1 MNTDDSLEST
11 VTDRPMQAYVRAER
25 LSRLLSDEFE
35 ALKAQNIDQ
44 FEALQPGK
52 ADLLTEL
59 SVLTGISEKSAQ
71 PVPGA
76 SRLEGAEWDEFK
88 QLMGL
93 CRDAHHR
100 NEILISRQLD
110 AIRGTISALQG
121 ATEQATVEV
130 YDRLGKLNRVKRA
143 RGYNEA

>member
-1 MNTDDSLEST
+1 MNTDDSLERT

-110 AIRGTISALQG
+110 AICGTISALQG
-121 ATEQATVEV
+121 ATGQATVEV